1 MNKQIKTDYMIKGMI
16 EDFRKKPNHKLLDQI
31 IGLKFKHIRLKKD
44 ITAEAVVQDNKI
56 YFYSGVNRNACVELN
71 KKIGELEAKS
81 LTLSN
86 TLGILPPP
94 IKIYIN
100 SGGGTIVSG
109 IASMDTMIRCK
120 VPIETY
126 VDGFSAS
133 AATFLTVVGEKRYMS
148 RNSYMLVHQLSST
161 FWGTYSNFEDEKKN
175 LDLMMKTIKDIYK
188 KYTKLP
194 MKKLDKILK
203 HDLMWDAK
211 TCLEYGLID
220 EIL

>member
-1 MNKQIKTDYMIKGMI
+1 MNTHWGTKKEKTI
-16 EDFRKKPNHKLLDQI
+16 RKAGNEANE
-31 IGLKFKHIRLKKD
+31 KHIS
-44 ITAEAVVQDNKI
+44 VQDNRI

-86 TLGILPPP
+86 TLGILPPS
-94 IKIYIN
+94 IKIFIN
-100 SGGGTIVSG
+100 SGGGNIVSG
-109 IASMDTMIRCK
+109 IASMDTMLRCQ
-120 VPIETY
+120 VPVETY

-133 AATFLTVVGEKRYMS
+133 AATFLTVVGSKRYMS
-148 RNSYMLVHQLSST
+148 RNSYMLGHQLSST

-194 MKKLDKILK
+194 MKKLDEILK
-203 HDLMWDAK
+203 HDLMLDAK

-220 EIL
+220 EIV

>member
-1 MNKQIKTDYMIKGMI
+1 VNTHWGVKKEKTP
-16 EDFRKKPNHKLLDQI
+16 RKASNTANE
-31 IGLKFKHIRLKKD
+31 KHIS
-44 ITAEAVVQDNKI
+44 VQDNKI

-71 KKIGELEAKS
+71 KKIGELESKS
-81 LTLSN
+81 LTLSK

-94 IKIYIN
+94 IKVFIN

-109 IASMDTMIRCK
+109 IASMDTMLRCQ

-148 RNSYMLVHQLSST
+148 RNSYMLIHQLSSN
-161 FWGTYSNFEDEKKN
+161 FWGTYANFDDEKKN

-194 MKKLDKILK
+194 MKKLDEILK

-220 EIL
+220 EIV